1 MVTINKRETSYEGLV
16 SKLENGEDGLYNL
29 IHEDKQTILQ
39 PKISI
44 TQQDL
49 EDIPYLRQLRAE
61 ISRWEQ
67 ALKKA
72 SGRNAYRIK
81 KALIEM
87 RKDQYLIKQ
96 SFKPPITPN
105 KLTFQHSYIPLDD
118 TTPSPDSEP
127 QGISFL
133 NPTIC
138 AAFLQY
144 YSKLKQD
151 SSENFISDT
160 WYLIYDFERL
170 IDKALVPY
178 PIYLTI
184 VECKI
189 DGLSLLDIQ
198 QKIQIEYGI
207 KHSPEYI
214 SSLWRK
220 KIPKLIAATAE
231 EQFLDYYYLNCA
243 RGQYKKCSRCGQI
256 KLAHNKY
263 FSKNNTSKDGFYSL
277 CKECRN
283 KKKVKNNE

>member
-44 TQQDL
+44 TKQDL
-49 EDIPYLRQLRAE
+49 IDIPYLAQLRDS
-61 ISRWEQ
+61 ITQWEA
-67 ALKKA
+67 ALRKA
-72 SGRNAYRIK
+72 TGRNAYRIK

-87 RKDQYLIKQ
+87 RKDQYIIKQ
-96 SFKPPITPN
+96 AFKPPVTPN

-118 TTPSPDSEP
+118 TTPDPNSPPS
-127 QGISFL
+127 GISFMD
-133 NPTIC
+133 PQIC
-138 AAFLQY
+138 GAFLQN

-160 WYLIYDFERL
+160 WYLIYDLERL
-170 IDKALVPY
+170 IDKALEPY
-178 PIYLTI
+178 PIYQTI

-189 DGLSLLDIQ
+189 DGVSLLDIQ

-214 SSLWRK
+214 SALWRR
-220 KIPKLIAATAE
+220 KIPKLIAAAAE
-231 EQFLDYYYLNCA
+231 EQFLDHYYLNVEK
-243 RGQYKKCSRCGQI
+243 GKYKKCSRCGQI

-283 KKKVKNNE
+283 KKRK